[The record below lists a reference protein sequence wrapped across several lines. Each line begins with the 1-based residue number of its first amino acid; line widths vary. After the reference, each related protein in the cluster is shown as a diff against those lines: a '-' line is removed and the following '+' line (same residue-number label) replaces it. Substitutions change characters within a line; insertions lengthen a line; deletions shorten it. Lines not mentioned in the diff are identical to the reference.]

1 MQLQELVNITNRLFY
16 EDTASYR
23 VIVSKQKE
31 LLEIMN
37 PTFDIKSINY
47 EKINSYIKTHIL

>member
-1 MQLQELVNITNRLFY
+1 MQLEELVNITNQLFY

-37 PTFDIKSINY
+37 PTSDIKSINY
-47 EKINSYIKTHIL
+47 ER